1 MVSLEEVHFKDFY
14 ETYVQGVTCPDKLNL
29 FETDR
34 YVCDEYLSDDDSDNS
49 ENIRVNKFFPDCGC
63 CFLYPRRFLFISRRE
78 NFNLGYLAP
87 RRPRFPTRK
96 FQSRLF

>member
-1 MVSLEEVHFKDFY
+1 MASLEEVHFKDFY
-14 ETYVQGVTCPDKLNL
+14 ETYVQGVTCPEKLNL

-34 YVCDEYLSDDDSDNS
+34 YMCDEYLSDDDSDNS

-63 CFLYPRRFLFISRRE
+63 CFL
-78 NFNLGYLAP
+78 AP
-87 RRPRFPTRK
+87 RRLHFPTRKFQSRLFSTSRLRFPTRK

>member
-1 MVSLEEVHFKDFY
+1 MASLEEVLFKDFY

-34 YVCDEYLSDDDSDNS
+34 YMCDEYLSDDDSDKS

-63 CFLYPRRFLFISRRE
+63 CCFYTLVDFISRRE
-78 NFNLGYLAP
+78 NFNLGS
-87 RRPRFPTRK
+87 FST
-96 FQSRLF
+96 S